1 MAHLYP
7 YTTWAPDL
15 ATGNALIDEQ
25 HKKWI
30 AALNAIFDAYRTGK
44 GRRGVEETMDFMLDY
59 TVKHFN
65 DEEEIQKKYEYP
77 EYDKHH
83 QIHTGFKG
91 VVRELRRELIK
102 EGPTDEVITNLYVTM
117 GRWLINHI
125 KDKDIAM
132 AAYVRSK
139 SDELKQE

>member
-1 MAHLYP
+1 MTHLHP
-7 YTTWAPDL
+7 YTTWTPDL
-15 ATGNALIDEQ
+15 ATGNAIIDEQ

-30 AALNAIFDAYRTGK
+30 AALNAVFDAHRSGK
-44 GRRGVEETMDFMLDY
+44 GRREVEKTMDFMVDY

-65 DEEEIQKKYEYP
+65 DEEEIQKKHEYP

-83 QIHTGFKG
+83 QIHADFKE

-102 EGPTDEVITNLYVTM
+102 EGPTDEVITHLYVTM

-125 KDKDIAM
+125 KDKDIKM
-132 AAYVRSK
+132 AAFVRNNPVSA
-139 SDELKQE
+139 